1 LRFYRKIVKLR
12 KEVKTGIVVVAAL
25 GMLIFGLNFLKGVN
39 LFTHTKKIYAVYLD
53 VQGLVPSN
61 PVLVNGFHVG
71 QIKGIAIEPN
81 STGKIVVS
89 MQITNTEVQIPR
101 NSVAKIFSSD
111 FLGSKAIEIN
121 LGTGNDLIKD
131 GDTLNASVEESI
143 KETVDKQILPLK
155 KKVENLISS
164 IDTTIGII
172 DGIFNKNTQD
182 NLTQSI
188 QSIRISLKH
197 IENTT
202 VSVDELMGSEKTHI
216 ASILDKIDEIS
227 TTLAKNSKN
236 LNNIITNFS
245 NISDTLAKA
254 RVKSAVNNADSALYY
269 ASQMMGR
276 INRGEGNLGMLSRD
290 TALYNRLS
298 GASEQLRQ
306 LLEDFRLHP
315 KRYVHFSVFGKK
327 D

>member
-1 LRFYRKIVKLR
+1 VVLR
-12 KEVKTGIVVVAAL
+12 KEAKTGIIIVVALA
-25 GMLIFGLNFLKGVN
+25 MLIFGLNFLKGVN
-39 LFTHTKKIYAVYLD
+39 LFSHNKKIYAVYLD
-53 VQGLVPSN
+53 VQGVVPSN
-61 PVLVNGFHVG
+61 PVVVNGFHIG
-71 QIKGIAIEPN
+71 HIKTIAIEPN
-81 STGKIVVS
+81 SSGKIVVT
-89 MQITNTEVQIPR
+89 MEITNSDVKIPK

-111 FLGSKAIEIN
+111 FLGSKAIELN
-121 LGTGNDLIKD
+121 LGNGTELIQD
-131 GDTLNASVEESI
+131 GDTLQSNVEESI

-172 DGIFNKNTQD
+172 DGIFSKNTRD

-188 QSIRISLKH
+188 LSIRISLKH

-202 VSVDELMGSEKTHI
+202 VSVDELMGSEKTHV
-216 ASILDKIDEIS
+216 ASILSKIDEIS

-236 LNNIITNFS
+236 LNKIITNFA
-245 NISDTLAKA
+245 NISDTIAKA
-254 RVKSAVNNADSALYY
+254 RIQSAINHADSALYY
-269 ASQMMGR
+269 ASQVMGR
-276 INRGEGNLGMLSRD
+276 INKGEGNMGMLAKD